1 MTEMVTKQQL
11 YFNFSGKITLRKSTI
26 TFIYRIVDGKCNCAL
41 YAIIHRSNEQPTE
54 FENRVTWLKS
64 NLNMMNIYKV
74 NWHQFLDVT
83 VIQWMGGQLSSHRI
97 VFFKTN
103 RNKKKFRDELWLI
116 NQLIFLLY
124 LPKILW
130 EFSEWSLVSFHT
142 MGKILVF
149 WKRS

>member
-26 TFIYRIVDGKCNCAL
+26 TFIYGIVDGKCNCVL

-74 NWHQFLDVT
+74 NWHKFLNVT
-83 VIQWMGGQLSSHRI
+83 VIQWMSVQLSSHRS
-97 VFFKTN
+97 FFFITN
-103 RNKKKFRDELWLI
+103 RNKKKFGDELWLI
-116 NQLIFLLY
+116 NQLFFLLY
-124 LPKILW
+124 LPKILS
-130 EFSEWSLVSFHT
+130 ELSEWSLVSFHT
-142 MGKILVF
+142 MDKLFVF